1 MVLGSRFRVNEM
13 ENHFRELIPVINAL
27 YDVLDV
33 VVVRGALLTLLV
45 VGARELVKGHRRV

>member
-1 MVLGSRFRVNEM
+1 M